1 MSVVKI
7 ILILGLIYVAMNE
20 KVEKT
25 RNMLLVVTG
34 LLAFCMFSV
43 EGLQVLDPATCTE
56 TAETSVA
63 ADATACGDVTS
74 LNDSTA
80 CEAVMTAADSA
91 ISACTYTAATP
102 RDVRNNDISDLFP
115 DCTEGKK
122 IKDPIPST
130 GAICEDIPAPAITS
144 FQGCAAGKK
153 IKDPIPPTGDICKDD
168 RCTIM

>member
-7 ILILGLIYVAMNE
+7 ILILGLIYVAMNQ

-43 EGLQVLDPATCTE
+43 EGLQVLDPGTCTE
-56 TAETSVA
+56 TASTTGGSSVA
-63 ADATACGDVTS
+63 ADATACGAVKS

-80 CEAVMTAADSA
+80 CEAVMTAADPSVR
-91 ISACTYTAATP
+91 ACTYTAATP

-122 IKDPIPST
+122 IKDTIPDT
-130 GAICEDIPAPAITS
+130 GSICENIPE
-144 FQGCAAGKK
+144 
-153 IKDPIPPTGDICKDD
+153 DD
-168 RCTIM
+168 STCNIM